1 LLVDIEVCV
10 EGWIMEEKPT
20 VALALAFKSWA
31 PGAKTMQTVRIALMI
46 GWGLVLALVI
56 NQKRSKNIIKQE
68 AEL

>member
-1 LLVDIEVCV
+1 
-10 EGWIMEEKPT
+10 MEEKPT

-46 GWGLVLALVI
+46 GWGFVLALVI